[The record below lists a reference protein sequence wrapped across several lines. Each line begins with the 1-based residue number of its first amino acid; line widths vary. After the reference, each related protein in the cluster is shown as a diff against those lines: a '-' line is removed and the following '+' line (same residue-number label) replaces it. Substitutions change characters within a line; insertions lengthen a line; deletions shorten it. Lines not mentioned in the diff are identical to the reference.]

1 MRLANFT
8 PCNTYF
14 CIFYKI
20 RKSFFQR
27 SALESLVGCPAAGV
41 IPAIHVQP
49 ELSLDGSDVLH
60 DRILSDTKQVTA
72 SGAPSP
78 RRSFAPPVTA
88 FDVRTMPVHDTNFVH
103 CTTAIL
109 QLARRM
115 RFHWHAVLQAILS
128 HMEMPADHSENVLVG
143 CLIELTMELYSLG
156 FLFAACNTSLLAILQ
171 NEASA
176 RASDGRYELVGQFV
190 DVNVRFISSYLP
202 RNQGTQRI

>member
-1 MRLANFT
+1 
-8 PCNTYF
+8 
-14 CIFYKI
+14 
-20 RKSFFQR
+20 
-27 SALESLVGCPAAGV
+27 
-41 IPAIHVQP
+41 
-49 ELSLDGSDVLH
+49 
-60 DRILSDTKQVTA
+60 
-72 SGAPSP
+72 
-78 RRSFAPPVTA
+78 
-88 FDVRTMPVHDTNFVH
+88 
-103 CTTAIL
+103 
-109 QLARRM
+109 
-115 RFHWHAVLQAILS
+115 VLQAILS